1 MGGTMQTEITS
12 AQKDKM
18 VDLDTSGEGAE
29 VELEDKSHGAVKPDT
44 YEEVKTEEKDTLEP
58 KVEVQEEQQSEEMDQ
73 YSDKVKK
80 RIDKLTYKI
89 REAEREREAALQF
102 AQNVQKEL
110 SEAKKK
116 TYDID
121 KGYMSESEVR
131 NKMAADIARQSLIS
145 AREAG
150 DYVKEE
156 EARAALTKL
165 DLEAERIRVTKS
177 KKEQEYEDFQKELEK
192 EQQTNNQQPTQRPQ
206 PSDKALAWAEKNT
219 WFRQDAEMTD
229 YAQRI
234 HRGLVAEGFDTESDD
249 YYDELTNRVKN
260 KFPESFSK
268 GEDQA
273 TRSNKIAQPVASA
286 SRSATSGR
294 KSVRLTPSQVKIAN
308 KLGVP
313 LSEYAKYV

>member
-1 MGGTMQTEITS
+1 MQTEITS

-18 VDLDTSGEGAE
+18 VDLDVSGEGAE
-29 VELEDKSHGAVKPDT
+29 IELEDKSHGAVKPDT
-44 YEEVKTEEKDTLEP
+44 YEAVKTEEKDPIQP
-58 KVEVQEEQQSEEMDQ
+58 KVEVQQEQQQSEEMDQ

-80 RIDKLTYKI
+80 RIDKMTYKL
-89 REAEREREAALQF
+89 REAEREKEAALQY

-110 SEAKKK
+110 SEAKTKA
-116 TYDID
+116 YDID

-131 NKMAADIARQSLIS
+131 NKMAADLARQNLIA
-145 AREAG
+145 AREQG
-150 DYVKEE
+150 DFVKEE

-177 KKEQEYEDFQKELEK
+177 KKEREYEEFQKQLQEEA
-192 EQQTNNQQPTQRPQ
+192 QQAPQRPQARPQ
-206 PSDKALAWAEKNT
+206 PSEKALAWAEKNT
-219 WFRQDAEMTD
+219 WFRQDEEMTD

-234 HRGLVAEGFDTESDD
+234 HRGLVAEGFDTESDE

-260 KFPESFSK
+260 KFPESFTGS
-268 GEDQA
+268 DQT

-294 KSVRLTPSQVKIAN
+294 KSVKLTPSQVKIAN

-313 LSEYAKYV
+313 LAEYAKYV

>member
-1 MGGTMQTEITS
+1 MQTELNT
-12 AQKDKM
+12 AKDEKL

-29 VELEDKSHGAVKPDT
+29 VELEDKSHGAVAPEK
-44 YEEVKTEEKDTLEP
+44 YEEVKTEEKDPLNP
-58 KVEVQEEQQSEEMDQ
+58 EVVEQQSEEMDQ

-80 RIDKLTYKI
+80 RIDKLTWKI
-89 REAEREREAALQF
+89 REAEREKEAALVF

-110 SEAKKK
+110 QDAKKK

-131 NKMAADIARQSLIS
+131 NKMASDLARQNLIA

-150 DYVKEE
+150 DYSKEE
-156 EARAALTKL
+156 EARQALTKL

-177 KKEQEYEDFQKELEK
+177 KKEQEYEQFSKEYENVQQQFQNE
-192 EQQTNNQQPTQRPQ
+192 PRPQ
-206 PSDKALAWAEKNT
+206 PSQKALAWAEKNT
-219 WFRQDAEMTD
+219 WFRSDAEMTD

-260 KFPESFSK
+260 KFPESFEGS
-268 GEDQA
+268 DQ
-273 TRSNKIAQPVASA
+273 TIRGNTIAQPVASA
-286 SRSATSGR
+286 TRSATPGR
-294 KSVRLTPSQVKIAN
+294 KSVKLTASQVKIAK

-313 LSEYAKYV
+313 LAEYAKYV

>member
-1 MGGTMQTEITS
+1 MQTELNT
-12 AQKDKM
+12 AKDEKL

-29 VELEDKSHGAVKPDT
+29 VELEDKSHGAVSPEQ
-44 YEEVKTEEKDTLEP
+44 YEEVKTEEKDPLNP
-58 KVEVQEEQQSEEMDQ
+58 VVDEQQGEMDQ

-80 RIDKLTYKI
+80 RIDKLTWKV
-89 REAEREREAALQF
+89 REAEREKEAALVF

-110 SEAKKK
+110 QDTQKK

-131 NKMAADIARQSLIS
+131 NKMASDLARQNLIT

-150 DYVKEE
+150 DYHKEE
-156 EARAALTKL
+156 EARQALTKL

-177 KKEQEYEDFQKELEK
+177 KKEQEYEQFSKELENNA
-192 EQQTNNQQPTQRPQ
+192 QQVVQQPKPQ

-219 WFRQDAEMTD
+219 WFRSDADMTD
-229 YAQRI
+229 FAQRI

-260 KFPESFSK
+260 KFPESFKDS
-268 GEDQA
+268 DQ
-273 TRSNKIAQPVASA
+273 TIRGNTIAQPVASA
-286 SRSATSGR
+286 TRSATPGR
-294 KSVRLTPSQVKIAN
+294 KSVKLTASQVKIAK

>member
-1 MGGTMQTEITS
+1 MQTELNT
-12 AQKDKM
+12 AKDEKL

-29 VELEDKSHGAVKPDT
+29 VELEDKSHGAVAPEK
-44 YEEVKTEEKDTLEP
+44 YEEVKTEEKDPLNP
-58 KVEVQEEQQSEEMDQ
+58 AVSEQQDEMDQ

-80 RIDKLTYKI
+80 RIDKLTWKI
-89 REAEREREAALQF
+89 REAEREKDAALTF

-110 SEAKKK
+110 QDARKK
-116 TYDID
+116 TFDID

-131 NKMAADIARQSLIS
+131 NKMASDLARQNLIA

-150 DYVKEE
+150 DYQKEE
-156 EARAALTKL
+156 EARQALTKL

-177 KKEQEYEDFQKELEK
+177 KKEQEYEQFSKEYENV
-192 EQQTNNQQPTQRPQ
+192 QQQIQNEPRPQ
-206 PSDKALAWAEKNT
+206 PSQKALAWAEKNT
-219 WFRQDAEMTD
+219 WFRSDAEMTD

-260 KFPESFSK
+260 KFPESFEGS
-268 GEDQA
+268 DQ
-273 TRSNKIAQPVASA
+273 TIRGNTIAQPVASA
-286 SRSATSGR
+286 TRSATPGR
-294 KSVRLTPSQVKIAN
+294 KSVKLTASQVKIAK

-313 LSEYAKYV
+313 LAEYAKYV

>member
-1 MGGTMQTEITS
+1 MQTEINTV
-12 AQKDKM
+12 KDEKL

-29 VELEDKSHGAVKPDT
+29 VEVEDKSHGSVSPEK
-44 YEEVKTEEKDTLEP
+44 YEEVKTEEKDPLTP
-58 KVEVQEEQQSEEMDQ
+58 VVEEQTEEMDQ

-80 RIDKLTYKI
+80 RIDKLTWKI
-89 REAEREREAALQF
+89 REAEREKEAAFTF

-131 NKMAADIARQSLIS
+131 NKMAADLAKQNLIT

-150 DYVKEE
+150 DYSREE
-156 EARAALTKL
+156 EARQALTKL

-177 KKEQEYEDFQKELEK
+177 KKEREYEEFEK
-192 EQQTNNQQPTQRPQ
+192 QLEQQATPQQPEARQQ
-206 PSDKALAWAEKNT
+206 PSNKALAWAEKNT
-219 WFRQDAEMTD
+219 WFRSDGEMTD

-249 YYDELTNRVKN
+249 YYNELTNRVKT
-260 KFPESFSK
+260 KFPESFEGS
-268 GEDQA
+268 DQA
-273 TRSNKIAQPVASA
+273 TRSNKLAQPVASA
-286 SRSATSGR
+286 SRSATTGR

>member
-1 MGGTMQTEITS
+1 MQTELKT
-12 AQKDKM
+12 AKDEKL

-29 VELEDKSHGAVKPDT
+29 VELEDKSHGAVKPDN
-44 YEEVKTEEKDTLEP
+44 YEEIKTEEKEPLAP
-58 KVEVQEEQQSEEMDQ
+58 KVELAEEKQTEEMDQ

-89 REAEREREAALQF
+89 REAEREREAALEF
-102 AQNVQKEL
+102 AQNVQREL
-110 SEAKKK
+110 ADARKK
-116 TYDID
+116 TFDID

-131 NKMAADIARQSLIS
+131 NKMAADLARSNLIA

-150 DYVKEE
+150 DYSKEE
-156 EARAALTKL
+156 EARQALTKL
-165 DLEAERIRVTKS
+165 DLEAERIRVTKT
-177 KKEQEYEDFQKELEK
+177 KKEREYEDFEREL
-192 EQQTNNQQPTQRPQ
+192 QATPPAQLQARPQ
-206 PSDKALAWAEKNT
+206 PSQKAIDWAANNK
-219 WFRQDAEMTD
+219 WFRSDEEMTE

-249 YYDELTNRVKN
+249 YYNELTVRVKN
-260 KFPESFSK
+260 KFPESFEGS
-268 GEDQA
+268 DQT
-273 TRSNKIAQPVASA
+273 TRSAKIAQPVASA
-286 SRSATSGR
+286 TRSATTGR

>member
-1 MGGTMQTEITS
+1 MQTELNT
-12 AQKDKM
+12 AKDEKL

-29 VELEDKSHGAVKPDT
+29 VELEDKSHGAVAPEK
-44 YEEVKTEEKDTLEP
+44 YEEVKTEEKDPLNP
-58 KVEVQEEQQSEEMDQ
+58 AVSEQQDEMDQ

-80 RIDKLTYKI
+80 RIDKLTWKI
-89 REAEREREAALQF
+89 REAEREKDAALTF

-110 SEAKKK
+110 QDAKKK
-116 TYDID
+116 TFDID

-131 NKMAADIARQSLIS
+131 NKMASDLARQNLIA

-150 DYVKEE
+150 DYQKEE
-156 EARAALTKL
+156 EARQALTKL

-177 KKEQEYEDFQKELEK
+177 KKEQEYEQFSKEYENV
-192 EQQTNNQQPTQRPQ
+192 QQQIQNEPRPQ
-206 PSDKALAWAEKNT
+206 PSQKALAWAEKNT
-219 WFRQDAEMTD
+219 WFRSDAEMTD

-260 KFPESFSK
+260 KFPESFEGS
-268 GEDQA
+268 DQ
-273 TRSNKIAQPVASA
+273 TIRGNTIAQPVASA
-286 SRSATSGR
+286 TRSATPGR
-294 KSVRLTPSQVKIAN
+294 KSVKLTASQVKIAK

-313 LSEYAKYV
+313 LAEYAKYV

>member
-1 MGGTMQTEITS
+1 MQTEINT
-12 AQKDKM
+12 AKDEKL

-29 VELEDKSHGAVKPDT
+29 VEVEDKSHGAVSPEK
-44 YEEVKTEEKDTLEP
+44 YEEVKTEEKDPLTP
-58 KVEVQEEQQSEEMDQ
+58 VVEEQTEEMDQ

-80 RIDKLTYKI
+80 RIDKLTWKI
-89 REAEREREAALQF
+89 REAEREREAAFTF

-131 NKMAADIARQSLIS
+131 NKMAADLAKQNLIT

-150 DYVKEE
+150 DYSREE
-156 EARAALTKL
+156 EARQALTKL

-177 KKEQEYEDFQKELEK
+177 KKEREYEEFEKELEK
-192 EQQTNNQQPTQRPQ
+192 QQAAPQQQPEVRQQ
-206 PSDKALAWAEKNT
+206 PSSKALAWAEKNT
-219 WFRQDAEMTD
+219 WFRSDGEMTD

-249 YYDELTNRVKN
+249 YYNELTNRVKT
-260 KFPESFSK
+260 KFPESFEGS
-268 GEDQA
+268 DQA
-273 TRSNKIAQPVASA
+273 TRSNKLAQPVASA
-286 SRSATSGR
+286 SRSATTGR
-294 KSVRLTPSQVKIAN
+294 KSVRLTPSQVKN
-308 KLGVP
+308 
-313 LSEYAKYV
+313 S

>member
-1 MGGTMQTEITS
+1 MQTELNT
-12 AQKDKM
+12 AKDEKL

-29 VELEDKSHGAVKPDT
+29 VELEDKSHGAVAPEK
-44 YEEVKTEEKDTLEP
+44 YEEVKTDEKDPLNP
-58 KVEVQEEQQSEEMDQ
+58 AVEQEQQVEEMDQ

-80 RIDKLTYKI
+80 RIDKLTFKV
-89 REAEREREAALQF
+89 REAEREREAALTF

-110 SEAKKK
+110 QDARKK
-116 TYDID
+116 TFDID

-131 NKMAADIARQSLIS
+131 NKMASDLARQNLIA

-150 DYVKEE
+150 DYQKEE
-156 EARAALTKL
+156 EARQALTKL

-177 KKEQEYEDFQKELEK
+177 KKEQEYEQFSKEYENV
-192 EQQTNNQQPTQRPQ
+192 QQQVQNEPRPQ
-206 PSDKALAWAEKNT
+206 PSQKALAWAEKNT
-219 WFRQDAEMTD
+219 WFRSDAEMTD

-260 KFPESFSK
+260 KFPESFEGS
-268 GEDQA
+268 DQ
-273 TRSNKIAQPVASA
+273 TIRGNTIAQPVASA
-286 SRSATSGR
+286 TRSATPGR
-294 KSVRLTPSQVKIAN
+294 KSVKLTASQVKIAK

-313 LSEYAKYV
+313 LAEYAKYV

>member
-1 MGGTMQTEITS
+1 MQTELNT
-12 AQKDKM
+12 AKDEKL

-29 VELEDKSHGAVKPDT
+29 VELEDKSHGAVAPEK
-44 YEEVKTEEKDTLEP
+44 YEEVKTEEKDPLNP
-58 KVEVQEEQQSEEMDQ
+58 EVAEQQSEEMDQ

-80 RIDKLTYKI
+80 RIDKLTWKI
-89 REAEREREAALQF
+89 REAEREKDAALTF

-110 SEAKKK
+110 QDAKKK
-116 TYDID
+116 TFDID

-131 NKMAADIARQSLIS
+131 NKMASDLARQNLIA

-150 DYVKEE
+150 DYQKEE
-156 EARAALTKL
+156 EARQALTKL

-177 KKEQEYEDFQKELEK
+177 KKEQEYEQFSKEYENV
-192 EQQTNNQQPTQRPQ
+192 QQQVQNEPRPQ
-206 PSDKALAWAEKNT
+206 PSQKALAWAEKNT
-219 WFRQDAEMTD
+219 WFRSDAEMTD

-260 KFPESFSK
+260 KFPESFEGS
-268 GEDQA
+268 DQ
-273 TRSNKIAQPVASA
+273 TIRGNTIAQPVASA
-286 SRSATSGR
+286 TRSATPGR
-294 KSVRLTPSQVKIAN
+294 KSVKLTASQVKIAK

-313 LSEYAKYV
+313 LAEYAKYV

>member
-1 MGGTMQTEITS
+1 MQTEITS
-12 AQKDKM
+12 GQKEKM
-18 VDLDTSGEGAE
+18 VDLDTSGDGQV
-29 VELEDKSHGAVKPDT
+29 VELEDKSHGSVAPEQ
-44 YEEVKTEEKDTLEP
+44 YEEVKTEEKDPLKP
-58 KVEVQEEQQSEEMDQ
+58 AVEEQSEEMDE

-80 RIDKLTYKI
+80 RIDKMTWKL

-102 AQNVQKEL
+102 AQNVQKEYL
-110 SEAKKK
+110 ETKKK

-131 NKMAADIARQSLIS
+131 NKMASDLARQNLIA

-150 DYVKEE
+150 DYQKEE
-156 EARAALTKL
+156 EARQALTKL
-165 DLEAERIRVTKS
+165 DLEAERIRVTKT
-177 KKEQEYEDFQKELEK
+177 KKEREYEEFQKQLEQ
-192 EQQTNNQQPTQRPQ
+192 EQQAYAQQPQQVRPQ
-206 PSDKALAWAEKNT
+206 PSSKALAWAEKNP
-219 WFRQDAEMTD
+219 WFRQDEEMTD

-234 HRGLVAEGFDTESDD
+234 HRGLVAEGFDTESDE

-260 KFPESFSK
+260 KFPESFSR
-268 GEDQA
+268 GSDQ
-273 TRSNKIAQPVASA
+273 TTGGNKIVQPVASA

>member
-1 MGGTMQTEITS
+1 MQTELNT
-12 AQKDKM
+12 AKDEKL
-18 VDLDTSGEGAE
+18 VDLDTSGDGAE
-29 VELEDKSHGAVKPDT
+29 VELEDKSHGAVSPEQ
-44 YEEVKTEEKDTLEP
+44 YEEVKTEEKDPLNP
-58 KVEVQEEQQSEEMDQ
+58 VVEQQGEMDQ

-80 RIDKLTYKI
+80 RIDKLTWKV
-89 REAEREREAALQF
+89 REAEREKEAALVF

-110 SEAKKK
+110 QDTQKK

-131 NKMAADIARQSLIS
+131 NKMASDLARQNLIT

-150 DYVKEE
+150 DYHKEE
-156 EARAALTKL
+156 EARQALTKL

-177 KKEQEYEDFQKELEK
+177 KKEQEYEQFSKELENNA
-192 EQQTNNQQPTQRPQ
+192 QQVVQQPRPQ

-219 WFRQDAEMTD
+219 WFRSDADMTD
-229 YAQRI
+229 FAQRI

-260 KFPESFSK
+260 KFPESFKDS
-268 GEDQA
+268 DQ
-273 TRSNKIAQPVASA
+273 TIRGNTIAQPVASA
-286 SRSATSGR
+286 TRSATPGR
-294 KSVRLTPSQVKIAN
+294 KSVKLTASQVKIAK

>member
-1 MGGTMQTEITS
+1 MQTEITS
-12 AQKDKM
+12 GQKEKM

-29 VELEDKSHGAVKPDT
+29 VELEEKAHGTVSPEK
-44 YEEVKTEEKDTLEP
+44 YEEVKTEEKDPLTP
-58 KVEVQEEQQSEEMDQ
+58 VVEEQAEEMDQ

-89 REAEREREAALQF
+89 REAEREKEAAFTF

-131 NKMAADIARQSLIS
+131 NKMAADLAKQNLIT

-150 DYVKEE
+150 DYSREE
-156 EARAALTKL
+156 EARQALTKL

-177 KKEQEYEDFQKELEK
+177 KKEQEYEEFEK
-192 EQQTNNQQPTQRPQ
+192 QLEQQQAAPQQNEARQQP
-206 PSDKALAWAEKNT
+206 SNKALAWAEKNT
-219 WFRQDAEMTD
+219 WFRSDSDMTD

-234 HRGLVAEGFDTESDD
+234 HRGLVAEGFDTESDE
-249 YYDELTNRVKN
+249 YYDELTNRVKT
-260 KFPESFSK
+260 KFPESFQGS
-268 GEDQA
+268 DQA
-273 TRSNKIAQPVASA
+273 TRSNKLAQPVASA

>member
-1 MGGTMQTEITS
+1 MQTELNT
-12 AQKDKM
+12 AKDEKL

-29 VELEDKSHGAVKPDT
+29 VELEDKSHGAVAPEK
-44 YEEVKTEEKDTLEP
+44 YEEVKTEEKDPLNP
-58 KVEVQEEQQSEEMDQ
+58 AVSEQQDEMDQ

-80 RIDKLTYKI
+80 RIDKLTWKI
-89 REAEREREAALQF
+89 REAEREKDAALTF

-110 SEAKKK
+110 QDAKKK
-116 TYDID
+116 TFDID

-131 NKMAADIARQSLIS
+131 NKMASDLARQNLIA

-150 DYVKEE
+150 DYQKEE
-156 EARAALTKL
+156 EARQALTKL

-177 KKEQEYEDFQKELEK
+177 KKEQEYEQFSKEYENVQQQFQNE
-192 EQQTNNQQPTQRPQ
+192 PRPQ
-206 PSDKALAWAEKNT
+206 PSQKALAWAEKNT
-219 WFRQDAEMTD
+219 WFRSDAEMTD

-249 YYDELTNRVKN
+249 YYNELTNRVKN
-260 KFPESFSK
+260 KFPESFQGS
-268 GEDQA
+268 DQA

-286 SRSATSGR
+286 SRSATAGR
-294 KSVRLTPSQVKIAN
+294 KSVKLTASQVKIAN

>member
-1 MGGTMQTEITS
+1 MQTEINT
-12 AQKDKM
+12 AKDEKL

-29 VELEDKSHGAVKPDT
+29 VEVEDKSHGAVSPEK
-44 YEEVKTEEKDTLEP
+44 YEEVKTEEKDPLTP
-58 KVEVQEEQQSEEMDQ
+58 VVEEQTEEMDQ

-80 RIDKLTYKI
+80 RIDKLTWKI
-89 REAEREREAALQF
+89 REAEREREAAFTF

-131 NKMAADIARQSLIS
+131 NKMAADLAKQNLIT

-150 DYVKEE
+150 DYSREE
-156 EARAALTKL
+156 EARQALTKL

-177 KKEQEYEDFQKELEK
+177 KKEREYEEFEKELEK
-192 EQQTNNQQPTQRPQ
+192 QQAAPQQQPEARQQ
-206 PSDKALAWAEKNT
+206 PSSKALAWAEKNT
-219 WFRQDAEMTD
+219 WFRSDGEMTD

-249 YYDELTNRVKN
+249 YYNELTNRVKT
-260 KFPESFSK
+260 KFPESFEGS
-268 GEDQA
+268 DQA
-273 TRSNKIAQPVASA
+273 TRSNKLAQPVASA
-286 SRSATSGR
+286 SRSATTGR